1 MSTAGQGGNGKS
13 AKERT
18 AQDSSGKSEPTDP
31 GQETLGLTAPWGH
44 STPQTSRYV
53 YACACV
59 CAHTCVCVYPHM
71 HCIPGQ
77 GDYTNLKLN
86 HFSHGKQ
93 PAGNTSGTESTT
105 KRCQSQQRCLSH
117 SRTIPLVS
125 ATKTV
130 GWEKATH
137 HPTTLPWGLVRPVLR
152 AISEPRRPGWGL
164 T

>member
-1 MSTAGQGGNGKS
+1 MSTAGQGGNSKS
-13 AKERT
+13 TKERM

-31 GQETLGLTAPWGH
+31 GQETLGLGPD
-44 STPQTSRYV
+44 STVGTRAFQRLACMCVYV
-53 YACACV
+53 
-59 CAHTCVCVYPHM
+59 CVCVPVHTL
-71 HCIPGQ
+71 HLWPRWLH
-77 GDYTNLKLN
+77 NLKPN

-93 PAGNTSGTESTT
+93 PVGNTWGTESTT

-125 ATKTV
+125 AIKIV

-137 HPTTLPWGLVRPVLR
+137 HPTTLPWGLARPALR
-152 AISEPRRPGWGL
+152 AISESRRPGWGL